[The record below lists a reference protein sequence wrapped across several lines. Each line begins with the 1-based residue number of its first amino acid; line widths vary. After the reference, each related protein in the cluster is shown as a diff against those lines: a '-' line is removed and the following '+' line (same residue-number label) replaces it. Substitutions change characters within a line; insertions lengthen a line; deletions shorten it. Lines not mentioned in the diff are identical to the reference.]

1 MSTLDSLS
9 QQSNF
14 DLSSLLVLVVINN
27 EKEAA
32 LDIVEDNLKTIELI
46 ANYQCEYALEYI
58 DAFSNGNS
66 LPDNLAGVGYSR
78 KIGMDFGLKYSSKE
92 TIFHCLDADTIV
104 SKNYLSTVR
113 RII

>member
-1 MSTLDSLS
+1 LFYSKYLKQRAVPFKNWIFPSIKESTLFSSIITIPSYCESKYIMSTLDSLS

-46 ANYQCEYALEYI
+46 E
-58 DAFSNGNS
+58 
-66 LPDNLAGVGYSR
+66 
-78 KIGMDFGLKYSSKE
+78 
-92 TIFHCLDADTIV
+92 
-104 SKNYLSTVR
+104 
-113 RII
+113 